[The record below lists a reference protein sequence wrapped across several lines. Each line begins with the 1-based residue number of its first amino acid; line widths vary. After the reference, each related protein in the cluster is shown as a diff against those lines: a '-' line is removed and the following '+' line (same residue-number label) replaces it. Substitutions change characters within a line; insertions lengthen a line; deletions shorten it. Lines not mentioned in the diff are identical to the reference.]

1 MEILNELGNDLAL
14 AFLVEKKHGAKIDS
28 KSALALIE
36 RVKKVLQPVSNEEQ
50 TSAKGVIS
58 EKSVGFSSH

>member
-1 MEILNELGNDLAL
+1 MEILNELGNDLAF

-36 RVKKVLQPVSNEEQ
+36 RVRKVLQPVSKEEK
-50 TSAKGVIS
+50 TSGKIAIS